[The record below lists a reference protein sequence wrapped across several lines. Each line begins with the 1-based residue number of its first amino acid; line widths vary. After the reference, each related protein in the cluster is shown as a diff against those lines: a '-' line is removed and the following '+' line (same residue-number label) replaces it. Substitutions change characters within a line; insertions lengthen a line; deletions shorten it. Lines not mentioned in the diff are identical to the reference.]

1 MPETQSGLDGQI
13 AVVTGAA
20 NGIGLHLVGHLRA
33 LGMRIAAVDTDIAA
47 LKHLEAK
54 ACDDALVGFAADI
67 RDEATAKQIFDAV
80 ETRWGTP
87 QALVNNAGIVRQ
99 GMLLETTPAMWRE
112 VIDVN
117 LTGTFI
123 YTVEAAKRMRAR
135 KYGRIVNV
143 TSHAGLLGTVTR
155 GAYSAAKAGMIA
167 LTRTAAVELAK
178 DGITSNGVAPGAI
191 ETPRVTAT
199 HKPARRAAW
208 NAAIP
213 QGRYGGMD
221 ELAAVIAFLISPAAS
236 YVNGQTLSVDGGF
249 SIAGLLSTT

>member
-54 ACDDALVGFAADI
+54 AGDDALVGFAADI
-67 RDEATAKQIFDAV
+67 RDEAAAKQILDAV
-80 ETRWGTP
+80 ESRWGTP
-87 QALVNNAGIVRQ
+87 HALVNNAGIVRQ
-99 GMLLETTPAMWRE
+99 GMLLETSLPMWRE

-117 LTGTFI
+117 LTGAFI
-123 YTVEAAKRMRAR
+123 YTAEAAKRMRTR
-135 KYGRIVNV
+135 NYGRIVNV
-143 TSHAGLLGTVTR
+143 TSHAGLFGTVTR

-178 DGITSNGVAPGAI
+178 DGITSNAVAPGAI
-191 ETPRVTAT
+191 ETPRVTST
-199 HKPARRAAW
+199 HKHARRAAW

-249 SIAGLLSTT
+249 SIAGLLSET

>member
-1 MPETQSGLDGQI
+1 MPEPENGLDGQV

-20 NGIGLHLVGHLRA
+20 NGIGLHLVGHLIAR
-33 LGMRIAAVDTDIAA
+33 GMRIAAVDTDAAA
-47 LKHLEAK
+47 LKRIEAEMGGDVL
-54 ACDDALVGFAADI
+54 AAFAADI
-67 RDEATAKQIFDAV
+67 RDETAAKQIFDAI
-80 ETRWGTP
+80 EKRWDTP

-117 LTGTFI
+117 LTGAFI

-135 KYGRIVNV
+135 NYGRIVNV

-178 DGITSNGVAPGAI
+178 DGITSNAVAPGAI

-221 ELAAVIAFLISPAAS
+221 ELAAAIAFLISPAAS

>member
-1 MPETQSGLDGQI
+1 MPGIEDGLDGQI

-20 NGIGLHLVGHLRA
+20 NGIGLNLVRHLLAR
-33 LGMRIAAVDTDIAA
+33 GMRIAAVDTDAEA
-47 LKHLEAK
+47 LERLRSDAG
-54 ACDDALVGFAADI
+54 DDALIGFAVDI
-67 RDEATAKQIFDAV
+67 RDEAAAKRVFDTIEAK
-80 ETRWGTP
+80 WGMAH
-87 QALVNNAGIVRQ
+87 ALINNAGIVRQ

-117 LTGTFI
+117 LTGAFI
-123 YTVEAAKRMRAR
+123 YTAEAAARMQAR

-178 DGITSNGVAPGAI
+178 DGITSNAVAPGAI

-199 HKPARRAAW
+199 HKPTRRAAW

-221 ELAAVIAFLISPAAS
+221 ELAAAIAFLISPAAS
-236 YVNGQTLSVDGGF
+236 YVNGQTLAVDGGF